1 MKKRRLAALS
11 LAAVTAAVSLAGCGG
26 SKPAE
31 TATTAAA
38 DAGQAAAGSEAP
50 ATEAASGEK
59 VKLTVSVWDNANSPQ
74 FQAMADAFMEK
85 NPNVEV
91 ELIDTQAD
99 EYNNKITVMLAG
111 GDTDPDVIVVKEADT
126 QVGMKE
132 KNQLLDLTD
141 YIAKDGVDLSIY
153 NGAAEQLQMD
163 GKQYTLPFRRD
174 WYTLYYNKDLF
185 DKAGVAYPGDNMTWD
200 EYEALAKQMTSGEGS
215 EKVYGAHNHTWMAM
229 VANWALQD
237 GKNTLLSEDYSFL
250 KPYYEQALRMQDEG
264 VLQSYANLKTG
275 SIHYISVFEQ
285 QQCAMVPMG
294 TWFIATLIQDKKDG
308 KFDFNWGV
316 TKIPH
321 PEGVEAGSTVGSVTP
336 IGINAKSDVPDTA
349 WEFVKFATSE
359 EGAEILADNSVF
371 PAISSD
377 AVIAK
382 LSSIEGFPEDGKTAL
397 EVTNFVFDRPLDSK
411 MGSVRK
417 VIEEEH
423 DLIMIGEED
432 IDTGIANMNQRAKEA
447 MEE

>member
-38 DAGQAAAGSEAP
+38 DAGKAAAGSEAP

-74 FQAMADAFMEK
+74 FQAMADAFMAK

-185 DKAGVAYPGDNMTWD
+185 DKAGVAYPGDDMTWD

-382 LSSIEGFPEDGKTAL
+382 LSSIEGFPEDCKTAL